1 MKKTPM
7 ARLDAIMA
15 ARADASPWLHITASE
30 LPAMSQAER
39 SALFRKANTCHVL
52 IRSGRYGADSA
63 SQQAAELG
71 DAMLKRAGLFRGS
84 VTIRRSY
91 IEPIR
96 R

>member
-7 ARLDAIMA
+7 ARLDAIQA

-52 IRSGRYGADSA
+52 IRSDRNGADSA
-63 SQQAAELG
+63 TRQAAEHG
-71 DAMLKRAGLFRGS
+71 EAMLKRAGLFRGA
-84 VTIRRSY
+84 VTIQRGY